1 MKTSFLLLD
10 FFKLFLCDV
19 YTHTGSKTIQYSFRR
34 SDVPLLYSI
43 RFLVIKP
50 KLLCE
55 TLENEKG
62 KILVSY
68 PNKMWQYCQW
78 NPKCGDWHW
87 TNFQMQVALGLWLKM
102 RFIAM

>member
-19 YTHTGSKTIQYSFRR
+19 YTHTRSKTIQYSFRR

-55 TLENEKG
+55 TLENEKE
-62 KILVSY
+62 KFLFHI
-68 PNKMWQYCQW
+68 QI
-78 NPKCGDWHW
+78 KCGNTANEILNAATDTERTFKCKWP
-87 TNFQMQVALGLWLKM
+87 
-102 RFIAM
+102 

>member
-10 FFKLFLCDV
+10 FVKLFLCDV
-19 YTHTGSKTIQYSFRR
+19 YTHTQSKTIKYSFRC

-43 RFLVIKP
+43 RFQVIKP

-62 KILVSY
+62 KILVSKY
-68 PNKMWQYCQW
+68 IYC
-78 NPKCGDWHW
+78 
-87 TNFQMQVALGLWLKM
+87 
-102 RFIAM
+102 